1 LPASFTSLQ
10 IILSPRGKYALGD
23 GVKIP
28 WLSDVAKE
36 LPRVKRRRSLAKRK
50 KSGDYSQDVLGKKR
64 FRRSWVNKRR

>member
-10 IILSPRGKYALGD
+10 IILSLRGKYALGD

-36 LPRVKRRRSLAKRK
+36 VSGKKSAGGLAKRK
-50 KSGDYSQDVLGKKR
+50 KVC
-64 FRRSWVNKRR
+64 FPFAVECTT